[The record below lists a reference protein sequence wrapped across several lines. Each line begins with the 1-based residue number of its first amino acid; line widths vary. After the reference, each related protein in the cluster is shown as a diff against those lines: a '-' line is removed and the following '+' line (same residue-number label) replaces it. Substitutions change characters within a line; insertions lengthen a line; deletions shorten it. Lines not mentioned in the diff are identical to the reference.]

1 MRAPRTAT
9 QQALSNISTMELCGS
24 DKKLRNWISATRT
37 GGRPAA
43 AAKMAGGFGCL
54 RPDIRHLSL
63 GHLATGTLDRRTRD
77 RAVRTEHAAVT
88 RLGFE
93 TRAAAAAVIE
103 EPASAGWHGLNG
115 LMTAVRASDR
125 GVQAHGRGNPITKM
139 PVSGCYRVSAIIH
152 AKAGTPIIPAE
163 IAIAKR
169 TVFATSQRNI
179 RPPTKM
185 LAGLP

>member
-1 MRAPRTAT
+1 M
-9 QQALSNISTMELCGS
+9 
-24 DKKLRNWISATRT
+24 
-37 GGRPAA
+37 PAA
-43 AAKMAGGFGCL
+43 LVGGLTFRQSVNDLCRGFLLGLAEISRMPILPLNRIPASGHYTFEL
-54 RPDIRHLSL
+54 RTRVSL
-63 GHLATGTLDRRTRD
+63 GHLATATLDRRTCD

-88 RLGFE
+88 RPGFE

-103 EPASAGWHGLNG
+103 EPAGAGWHGLNG

-169 TVFATSQRNI
+169 TVFATSQRNM

>member
-1 MRAPRTAT
+1 MVRTK
-9 QQALSNISTMELCGS
+9 NCE
-24 DKKLRNWISATRT
+24 T
-37 GGRPAA
+37 GLAEHEPGGDRPRPA
-43 AAKMAGGFGCL
+43 KMTGGFGCL

-103 EPASAGWHGLNG
+103 EPAGAGWHGLNG

-125 GVQAHGRGNPITKM
+125 GMQAHGRGNPITKL

-169 TVFATSQRNI
+169 TVFATSQRNM

-185 LAGLP
+185 SAGLP